1 MLKKEREQIS
11 FIQKT
16 LVVRKGEY
24 TISLG
29 YNSPSFC
36 YSVSYNE
43 MENRVDTFW
52 HNIPKEL
59 WFDHF
64 ASLGENLVEEYDYE
78 IRVFLYKLAPETLLD
93 KEEWQ
98 HLTLKEIF
106 DSLDTVERL
115 NGERD

>member
-1 MLKKEREQIS
+1 MRKKEREQID
-11 FIQKT
+11 FLQKT

-24 TISLG
+24 TISIGKDLNF
-29 YNSPSFC
+29 Y

-43 MENRVDTFW
+43 MEKRVDTFW

-64 ASLGENLVEEYDYE
+64 DSLGENLVEKYDYE